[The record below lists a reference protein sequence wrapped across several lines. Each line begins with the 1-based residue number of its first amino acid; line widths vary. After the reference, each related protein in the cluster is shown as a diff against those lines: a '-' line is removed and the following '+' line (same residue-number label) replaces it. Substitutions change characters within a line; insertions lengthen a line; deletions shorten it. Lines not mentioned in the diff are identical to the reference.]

1 MKKRCLSH
9 MIRLFQLCIFTLVL
23 SAGGVA
29 IKASAQTDSSWV
41 DPYETDD
48 GIAVC
53 SRRVPESRILEFKAM
68 CVVDVPPSIVFR
80 AAMRRDTYRHTSK
93 YVVDFQIIHSDESNV
108 FYIYQRIGIPLF
120 RDRDY
125 TLRYEEMQDSLHG
138 YFSLVWTIANDKG
151 PPPTEDVVRI
161 EISRGGFEMLPVE
174 EGKKTRLICTI
185 CTDPGGNIPGWLVN
199 IGNRSTLP
207 DLLRAIRD
215 NSMTGH
221 DSQKTNEN

>member
-23 SAGGVA
+23 SASGVA
-29 IKASAQTDSSWV
+29 VKASAQTDSSWV
-41 DPYETDD
+41 DSYETDD
-48 GIAVC
+48 SIAVY
-53 SRRVPESRILEFKAM
+53 SRKVHESRILEFMAV
-68 CVVDVPPSIVFR
+68 CVIDVPPSIVFR

-93 YVVDFQIIHSDESNV
+93 YVEEFQIIRSDESNV
-108 FYIYQRIGIPLF
+108 FYIYQRIAIPLF

-125 TLRYEEMQDSLHG
+125 THRYEEMQDSLHG
-138 YFSLVWTIANDKG
+138 HYSLVWTIANDKG

-161 EISRGGFEMLPVE
+161 DVSRGGFEMLPVE
-174 EGKKTRLICTI
+174 GGRKTRLICTI
-185 CTDPGGNIPGWLVN
+185 YTDPGGNIPGWLVN
-199 IGNRSTLP
+199 IGNRSTMP

-215 NSMTGH
+215 NSMTEH